1 VARLA
6 GHAAIVTGGAQG
18 IGGATARRLA
28 EDGARVLIA
37 DVDAD
42 GAERNARAIREAGG
56 TAATI
61 VVDVGRHADVRR
73 MVDEAARLWG
83 KLTILVNNAYNPIG
97 GDDGGSAVEVTEEAW
112 DRGLSVLMKSIY
124 LGAKYAVPLM
134 QQAGGGS
141 IVNLSSVHGLLQAP
155 RSLIY
160 EAGKAA
166 VIGMTREMA
175 CDFGPFGIRVNA
187 ICPGHIVTE
196 RVQRAF
202 WDDNP
207 EGLKFFTEQY
217 PLRRVGR
224 PLDIAN
230 AIAFLCSDDAS
241 FITGHALVVDGGLS
255 IQLQENL
262 GVHLARYIQKHPETR
277 FP

>member
-1 VARLA
+1 
-6 GHAAIVTGGAQG
+6 
-18 IGGATARRLA
+18 
-28 EDGARVLIA
+28 
-37 DVDAD
+37 
-42 GAERNARAIREAGG
+42 
-56 TAATI
+56 
-61 VVDVGRHADVRR
+61 
-73 MVDEAARLWG
+73 
-83 KLTILVNNAYNPIG
+83 
-97 GDDGGSAVEVTEEAW
+97 
-112 DRGLSVLMKSIY
+112 
-124 LGAKYAVPLM
+124 
-134 QQAGGGS
+134 
-141 IVNLSSVHGLLQAP
+141 
-155 RSLIY
+155 
-160 EAGKAA
+160 
-166 VIGMTREMA
+166 MTREMA